1 MHHFHRRLSAAL
13 LIVALLL
20 TLSLPVAAAEDI
32 LEPTICPP
40 AAEAP
45 AFVLDNPANIPIL
58 MYHHVA
64 ECETYNTMTVSPQ
77 RFEADMIFLRDN
89 GFTSLLPTDL
99 EAITRGEMPMPA
111 RPVMITFD
119 DGYESNYLNAFPI
132 LKATQMKA
140 AISLITQLVRT
151 EDGKGSG
158 WALSWKQ
165 CQEMYDSGLVDFGS
179 HSWSLHNNENSLQ
192 LIPGG
197 VNGIMRLE
205 GETHEDYLLR
215 VGADLQ
221 RSVETI
227 ESTLGSTVRL
237 YTYPFGFTDAW
248 FFPLLEEAGIPLAV
262 TTTAKM
268 ADLNGNLLN
277 LPRYRVDMKH
287 SLGQMSGIK
296 KIIEDSGPLPLP
308 ADVERAKRE
317 ALWEVLVLLR
327 QRLSPI
333 VIPGPAWNP
342 PLQ

>member
-1 MHHFHRRLSAAL
+1 MTFLRKL
-13 LIVALLL
+13 VPLLL
-20 TLSLPVAAAEDI
+20 AFAVLLTMPVAAAEDI

-89 GFTSLLPTDL
+89 GFTSLLPADL

-119 DGYESNYLNAFPI
+119 DGYESNYLSAFPI

-140 AISLITQLVRT
+140 AVSLITQLVRT

-197 VNGIMRLE
+197 VNGIVRLPE
-205 GETHEDYLLR
+205 ETHEDYLLR

-317 ALWEVLVLLR
+317 ALWEVIVLLR

-333 VIPGPAWNP
+333 VIPGPARNP
-342 PLQ
+342 LLQ